1 MSELLSKEA
10 ILAAIDR
17 PDIATKDVA
26 VPELG
31 GTLRVREM
39 AGSVRNRF
47 EATGAT
53 LRNGG
58 DSKSLDTVTVQMV
71 AACVVNEAG
80 APMFTANEVK
90 RMFASRPKAVFRL
103 RDAIIDLSGTSDFD
117 VEEMAE
123 VFGDA
128 QSEPSTS
135 V

>member
-1 MSELLSKEA
+1 MSELLSKSA
-10 ILAAIDR
+10 ILAAIER
-17 PDIATKDVA
+17 PDYATKDVH

-31 GTLRVREM
+31 GTVRVQEM
-39 AGSVRNRF
+39 SGSVRNKF

-71 AACVVNEAG
+71 AACVIDAAG
-80 APMFTANEVK
+80 TPMFTANEVK

-103 RDAIIDLSGTSDFD
+103 RDAIIDLSGTSDSD

-128 QSEPSTS
+128 QSERSTS
-135 V
+135 D

>member
-1 MSELLSKEA
+1 MSELLSKDA
-10 ILAAIDR
+10 VLAAMDK
-17 PDIATKDVA
+17 PSIATKDVH

-39 AGSVRNRF
+39 SGSLRNRF

-58 DSKSLDTVTVQMV
+58 DSKSLDTVTAQMV
-71 AACVVNEAG
+71 AACTVDERG
-80 APMFTANEVK
+80 TPMFTVNEIK
-90 RMFASRPKAVFRL
+90 RLVAAHPKAVFRL
-103 RDAIIDLSGTSDFD
+103 RDAIIDISGTSDSD

-128 QSEPSTS
+128 RSEPSS
-135 V
+135 SG